1 MQGPLQLSS
10 HHGQAQIT
18 PSLRHRL
25 RYSPSP
31 TVQYIIIQI
40 LSEFAAEIKS
50 NSTSRVII
58 VLPLFGNFI
67 GRGRSIFEVVSTY
80 LYEVRD
86 LSRENGIAV
95 IPLSLGPD
103 EMPPWLGDKTNSE
116 SLQHLI
122 FNTRDPLYGNS
133 IPLCHKALTIRQ
145 SQTFWYTFHPRRS
158 VAFPLLTGIPTS
170 CPLSPSPPVLRN
182 HYSWQFN
189 RRVLLHRLPFHLK
202 QHQNWQ
208 KLMRWTYMGAMVVN
222 YIHPSP
228 QSFTSKNAVA
238 GGIRMFRM
246 SCLTNS
252 RRYRTSSTQAF
263 LALRSSMRSPWAWA
277 RTDFSAETTSVRAS
291 IGVTICPWPR
301 NMLIIMEWFSQWIFV
316 DKDVRWRWR
325 SSGGRSGH
333 ERSSGMY
340 VNGGHIIERSQRNSL
355 QISISEEY
363 LRITLRWRN
372 VKNRFRVRGIRLLLG
387 ARTHAITWCGI

>member
-145 SQTFWYTFHPRRS
+145 SQTF
-158 VAFPLLTGIPTS
+158 
-170 CPLSPSPPVLRN
+170 
-182 HYSWQFN
+182 
-189 RRVLLHRLPFHLK
+189 
-202 QHQNWQ
+202 
-208 KLMRWTYMGAMVVN
+208 
-222 YIHPSP
+222 
-228 QSFTSKNAVA
+228 
-238 GGIRMFRM
+238 
-246 SCLTNS
+246 
-252 RRYRTSSTQAF
+252 
-263 LALRSSMRSPWAWA
+263 
-277 RTDFSAETTSVRAS
+277 
-291 IGVTICPWPR
+291 
-301 NMLIIMEWFSQWIFV
+301 
-316 DKDVRWRWR
+316 
-325 SSGGRSGH
+325 
-333 ERSSGMY
+333 
-340 VNGGHIIERSQRNSL
+340 
-355 QISISEEY
+355 
-363 LRITLRWRN
+363 
-372 VKNRFRVRGIRLLLG
+372 
-387 ARTHAITWCGI
+387 